1 MTDPESIETICAIAT
16 PPGQG
21 AIAIIR
27 LSGPDAL
34 RICDEIFSPKKKNL
48 KITETATHSIHFG
61 TILND
66 TEILDEVLVSIFR
79 EPHSYTGENA
89 IEISCHG
96 SSYIQQKIVE
106 LLISK
111 GVRLAKP
118 GEFTLRAFLNGKFDL
133 SQAEAVADLI
143 AASSR
148 SAHDLALQQIR
159 GGFSQKISELRT
171 ALLNFASLIELEL
184 DFSQEDV
191 EFVDR
196 KELVQLLNEIKSEI
210 EHLASS
216 FSYGNVLKTGIP
228 VAIIGKPNVGK
239 STLLNAILNEERAIV
254 SEIPGTTRD
263 TIEDTIDIHNYAF
276 RFIDT
281 AGLRHSSDSIESQ
294 GIERTY
300 EKIDQAAVVLY
311 LFDITQGNSNDVL
324 QELEEFKVQSS
335 KFKVHPPAGGSK
347 FKVEGAKGIEHRAK
361 DYSIHSAD
369 RRLPTADQKKFILV
383 ANKSD
388 LLEETPK
395 GLKGLLEHECIFI
408 SAKRKENIN
417 LILER
422 LVEVVGEMKVQD
434 TAVVSNV
441 RHFDALN
448 GALQSVKAVLT
459 GLSAG
464 VSSDLVT
471 VDLRTALYHLGEITG
486 EITTDEIL
494 GNIFGK
500 FCIGK

>member
-1 MTDPESIETICAIAT
+1 MIHPDLKETICAIAT
-16 PPGQG
+16 PPGMG

-27 LSGPDAL
+27 VSGSDAL
-34 RICDEIFSPKKKNL
+34 RICEEIFSPKKKDL
-48 KITETATHSIHFG
+48 KITEAATHTIHFG
-61 TILND
+61 TISNSD
-66 TEILDEVLVSIFR
+66 EILDEALVSVFR
-79 EPHSYTGENA
+79 EPHSYTGENSV
-89 IEISCHG
+89 EISCHG
-96 SSYIQQKIVE
+96 SSFIQQKVVE

-111 GVRLAKP
+111 GARQAKP

-148 SAHDLALQQIR
+148 SAHDLALQQMR
-159 GGFSQKISELRT
+159 GGFSQKISELR
-171 ALLNFASLIELEL
+171 ASLLNFASLIELEL

-191 EFVDR
+191 EFADR
-196 KELVQLLNEIKSEI
+196 SELVKLLNEIKSEI
-210 EHLASS
+210 GHLISS

-263 TIEDTIDIHNYAF
+263 TIEDTLVIHNYAF

-281 AGLRHSSDSIESQ
+281 AGLRHSTDQIEAE
-294 GIERTY
+294 GVERTY
-300 EKIDQAAVVLY
+300 EKIRQAAIVLY
-311 LFDITQGNSNDVL
+311 VFDVTEEDGMEAWEQGGM
-324 QELEEFKVQSS
+324 K
-335 KFKVHPPAGGSK
+335 AGKRGSGEAGNTDK
-347 FKVEGAKGIEHRAK
+347 
-361 DYSIHSAD
+361 STAD
-369 RRLPTADQKKFILV
+369 RRPPTADQKKFILI

-395 GLKGLLEHECIFI
+395 GLKGMLEHECIFI

-422 LVEVVGEMKVQD
+422 LVEVVGKMEVQD
-434 TAVVSNV
+434 TAVVSNL
-441 RHFDALN
+441 RHFEALTA
-448 GALQSVKAVLT
+448 ALQSVEAVLQ

-464 VSSDLVT
+464 LSGDLVT

-494 GNIFGK
+494 GNIFGR

>member
-1 MTDPESIETICAIAT
+1 MFIKDEIMTKRDRQETICAIAT
-16 PPGQG
+16 PPGLG

-34 RICDEIFSPKKKNL
+34 TICEEVFSPKKKKL
-48 KITETATHSIHFG
+48 KITNAVTHTIHFG
-61 TILND
+61 TILKD
-66 TEILDEVLVSIFR
+66 QELLDEVLVSIFR

-89 IEISCHG
+89 VEISCHG

-106 LLISK
+106 LLISN
-111 GVRLAKP
+111 GARLAKP

-148 SAHDLALQQIR
+148 SAHDLALQQMR
-159 GGFSQKISELRT
+159 GGFSKKISELRSR
-171 ALLNFASLIELEL
+171 LLDFASLIELEL

-191 EFVDR
+191 VFADR
-196 KELVQLLNEIKSEI
+196 NALVKLLNEIKEEI
-210 EHLASS
+210 TRLVSS

-263 TIEDTIDIHNYAF
+263 TIEDTIIIHNYAF

-281 AGLRHSSDSIESQ
+281 AGLRHSSDQIESQ

-300 EKIDQAAVVLY
+300 EKIEQAAIVLY
-311 LFDITQGNSNDVL
+311 VFDIGQGGDENILLDL
-324 QELEEFKVQSS
+324 KQFRVQSS
-335 KFKVHPPAGGSK
+335 KGRVEVKELKV
-347 FKVEGAKGIEHRAK
+347 
-361 DYSIHSAD
+361 D
-369 RRLPTADQKKFILV
+369 KKFILV
-383 ANKSD
+383 ANKVD
-388 LLEETPK
+388 MLEETPHA
-395 GLKGLLEHECIFI
+395 LKQLLEKDCIFI

-417 LILER
+417 MVLER

-448 GALQSVKAVLT
+448 GVLKSVEAVLA
-459 GLSAG
+459 GLNEG
-464 VSSDLVT
+464 LSSDLVT

-486 EITTDEIL
+486 EITTEDIL